1 MIAGANQLPPE
12 VIMRPVLPLPNRIYA
27 QASVLRTLMAQI
39 QEPTPEKVLALEGHL
54 TRLARDEDV
63 EKYIAAMRAC
73 PATSAML
80 EDRFIPAP
88 YTLAELARCAPGTL
102 GHAYRRH
109 MVVNDLRAD
118 FFEPIDPSDDFA
130 YSRMRFYQTHDI
142 WHAVLGYP
150 TSILGEAGIVGF
162 YLGHFER
169 HMGDHAGSAAAF
181 SAIIGSAL
189 LLHAGLFRQDR
200 ISHLFKAV
208 VEGWGRGQSARPFFA
223 VRWEEQWDRPL
234 HQLRTELRVSLD
246 EAFAVDQAA

>member
-1 MIAGANQLPPE
+1 
-12 VIMRPVLPLPNRIYA
+12 MRAALPLPSRIYA
-27 QASVLRTLMAQI
+27 QAAVLRTLMAQI
-39 QEPTPEKVLALEGHL
+39 QEPTAEKVLALEGHL
-54 TRLARDEDV
+54 TKLAQAEDI
-63 EKYIAAMRAC
+63 ERYIAAMRAC
-73 PATSAML
+73 PATRAML
-80 EDRFIPAP
+80 DERFIPEP

-118 FFEPIDPSDDFA
+118 FFTPIDPSDDFA
-130 YSRMRFYQTHDI
+130 YSRLRFYQTHDI

-169 HMGDHAGSAAAF
+169 YMGDHAGAAAAF

-208 VEGWGRGQSARPFFA
+208 VEGWGRGQRARPFFA

-234 HQLRTELRVSLD
+234 ADVRRELGVELEQDAMLAR
-246 EAFAVDQAA
+246 AA